1 MTNNVINITPSPRDR
16 GERLGVRG
24 QRSNRTASPLTLAL
38 TLSPTT
44 EGEGN
49 KYA

>member
-1 MTNNVINITPSPRDR
+1 MTNSVISITPSPRDR
-16 GERLGVRG
+16 GERLAVRG
-24 QRSNRTASPLTLAL
+24 QRSNRTAHPLTPAL
-38 TLSPTT
+38 PPFT

>member
-1 MTNNVINITPSPRDR
+1 MTNSVISITPSPRDR
-16 GERLGVRG
+16 GERVAVRG
-24 QRSNRTASPLTLAL
+24 QRSNRTANPLTPAL
-38 TLSPTT
+38 PPFT

>member
-1 MTNNVINITPSPRDR
+1 MTNSVINITPSPRDR

-24 QRSNRTASPLTLAL
+24 QRSNRTAYPLTPA
-38 TLSPTT
+38 LSPFS

>member
-1 MTNNVINITPSPRDR
+1 MTNSVINITPSPRDR
-16 GERLGVRG
+16 GERVGVGG
-24 QRSNRTASPLTLAL
+24 QRSNRTAYPLTPAL
-38 TLSPTT
+38 FPST

>member
-1 MTNNVINITPSPRDR
+1 MTNSMISITPSPRDR
-16 GERLGVRG
+16 GERVGVRG
-24 QRSNRTASPLTLAL
+24 QRSNRTAYPLTPAL
-38 TLSPTT
+38 FPST

>member
-24 QRSNRTASPLTLAL
+24 QRSNRTAYPLTPAL
-38 TLSPTT
+38 PPFRG
-44 EGEGN
+44 GEGN

>member
-1 MTNNVINITPSPRDR
+1 MTNSVINITPSPRDR
-16 GERLGVRG
+16 GERVGVRG
-24 QRSNRTASPLTLAL
+24 QRSNRTAYPLTPAL
-38 TLSPTT
+38 FPST